1 MTTALPPIAIDQLV
15 VNWHVNEA
23 CSYRCNYCYA
33 KWTDRRESRDLISD
47 PEATETLLRALW
59 SFFAPQNRN
68 NPLRSAMDWKRVRL
82 NFAGG
87 EPLLVAGPLS
97 HAVRVAKGLGFD
109 VSIITN
115 GSKLDQETLK
125 DLAPRLDWLGLSVD
139 SPDPEINREIGRIDR
154 RGRLLNLAA
163 LAGQID
169 QARRDVPSMKLKINT
184 VVSDGNRTTDMAAV
198 LDLFRPDKWKVLRA
212 LPTVTEAGTVSDGQ
226 FVDFVGRHERFR
238 EIMRVEDNTD
248 MLQTYIMVDPKG
260 RFFQND
266 PAAMRSGYTYS
277 TPILSAGPE
286 AAFQSIGFAS
296 RGFARRYGRV

>member
-23 CSYRCNYCYA
+23 CNYRCNYCYA
-33 KWTDRRESRDLISD
+33 KWTDRRESRDLIRD

-59 SFFAPQNRN
+59 SFFAPQNRD

-97 HAVRVAKGLGFD
+97 HAVRVAKGLGFN

-154 RGRLLNLAA
+154 RGRLPGKAVKVGSFTLLIRFTRCRPQPLKVSRVRKLSYHFDHCCPPHLA
-163 LAGQID
+163 LLSQISLGERSVGLQEGED
-169 QARRDVPSMKLKINT
+169 RSLV
-184 VVSDGNRTTDMAAV
+184 
-198 LDLFRPDKWKVLRA
+198 FR
-212 LPTVTEAGTVSDGQ
+212 
-226 FVDFVGRHERFR
+226 
-238 EIMRVEDNTD
+238 
-248 MLQTYIMVDPKG
+248 
-260 RFFQND
+260 
-266 PAAMRSGYTYS
+266 
-277 TPILSAGPE
+277 
-286 AAFQSIGFAS
+286 
-296 RGFARRYGRV
+296 